1 MNGQFIINIAEA
13 LMQNL
18 NENDNI
24 IIEKRISN
32 TTLENVVKELLPALS
47 NIKIEMESSSPIEQR
62 IQKATGAIG
71 MIINSLSTSLR
82 AAQDDLIR
90 LEATQDGMKRALT
103 TVKKVGQNVIEDN
116 KKEEESKINDN

>member
-47 NIKIEMESSSPIEQR
+47 NIKIEMESSSSIEQR

-103 TVKKVGQNVIEDN
+103 TVKEVGQNIIEDN
-116 KKEEESKINDN
+116 KKEE

>member
-1 MNGQFIINIAEA
+1 MNGQFIINVADA

-47 NIKIEMESSSPIEQR
+47 NVKIEMESSSPIEQR
-62 IQKATGAIG
+62 VQKAAGAIG

-103 TVKKVGQNVIEDN
+103 TVKEVGQNVIEEN
-116 KKEEESKINDN
+116 KKEEESKNNDN

>member
-32 TTLENVVKELLPALS
+32 ATLENVVKELLPALS

-62 IQKATGAIG
+62 IQKVTGAIG

-103 TVKKVGQNVIEDN
+103 TVKEVGQNVIEGN
-116 KKEEESKINDN
+116 KKEEESKNNDN